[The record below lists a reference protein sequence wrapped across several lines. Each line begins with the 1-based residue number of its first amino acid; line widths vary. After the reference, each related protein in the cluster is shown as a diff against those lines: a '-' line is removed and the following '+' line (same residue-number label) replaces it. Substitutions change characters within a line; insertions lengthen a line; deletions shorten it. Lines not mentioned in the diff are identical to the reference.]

1 MVTNDVISQVQ
12 SLERRPDK
20 VIVEVAVMG
29 PIKLESTMR
38 QRARAR
44 ALLASGV
51 LKTTY
56 ETVTDIPMGEIN
68 RLTEVTATRRGG
80 DVEFDRVPVLDKLL
94 QKKVFTVE
102 VNR

>member
-1 MVTNDVISQVQ
+1 MAQVQ
-12 SLERRPDK
+12 SLERK
-20 VIVEVAVMG
+20 ANVVVVEVAVLG
-29 PIKLESTMR
+29 PVKLESTMR

-51 LKTTY
+51 LRTTF
-56 ETVTDIPMGEIN
+56 ETATDVPMGEVN
-68 RLTEVTATRRGG
+68 RLTKVTDTRSGE
-80 DVEFDRVPVLDKLL
+80 DVEFDSVPVLDKLL